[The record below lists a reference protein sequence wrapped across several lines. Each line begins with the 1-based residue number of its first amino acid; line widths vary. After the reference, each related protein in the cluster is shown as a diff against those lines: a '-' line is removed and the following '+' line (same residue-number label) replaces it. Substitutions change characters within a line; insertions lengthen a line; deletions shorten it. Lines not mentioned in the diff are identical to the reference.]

1 MERES
6 LEMGNLEQAEILN
19 EQINEYREKE
29 ILLKSLIVIEDN
41 ENAVFI
47 ISLKD

>member
-1 MERES
+1 
-6 LEMGNLEQAEILN
+6 MGNLEQAEILN